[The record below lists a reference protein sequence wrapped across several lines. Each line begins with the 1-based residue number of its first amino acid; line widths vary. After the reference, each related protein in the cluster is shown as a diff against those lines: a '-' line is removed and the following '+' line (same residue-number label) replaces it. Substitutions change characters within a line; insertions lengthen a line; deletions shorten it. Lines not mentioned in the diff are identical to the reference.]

1 MRGDKKLKKVGKGKG
16 WLFWTPRIASILLI
30 LFLALFSLDIFDGSY
45 GFWGVILGLLM
56 HNIPSIVLAIFL
68 IVFWNRG
75 IFPGVIFI
83 LGGITYIVLLL
94 KTIVTNT
101 PHQWYM
107 LFWGMVLAVPA
118 FVVGILFILDWKRR
132 KKNG

>member
-1 MRGDKKLKKVGKGKG
+1 MM
-16 WLFWTPRIASILLI
+16 SCSLI
-30 LFLALFSLDIFDGSY
+30 LIFDPFS
-45 GFWGVILGLLM
+45 FNLL
-56 HNIPSIVLAIFL
+56 NFIISPSDAEYVLAIFL

-75 IFPGVIFI
+75 IFLGVIFI